1 MSRLPVVTAL
11 GGAATQRIIALVVES
26 VASPHS
32 RRAYERA
39 LWTFL
44 HWCEA
49 KGRPVFN
56 KALVQ
61 EYRAELTRGGLAPA
75 SINQRLCAVR
85 KLAMEAADNGLLAP
99 DLAAG
104 ITRVQGIRTSGVRT
118 GKWLTRDQAQQLLTF
133 PDTAKNRGKR
143 DLVVLAV
150 LIGCGLRR
158 EELAS
163 LRLEHIQERE
173 GRWIVADLVGKGN
186 RVRTVAMPG
195 WAKLVLDQWSE
206 SLPTPAG
213 PVLRRVN
220 KRDEISHR
228 PLSAQSVCM
237 IVKSYGHRLGINLAA
252 HDLRRT
258 FAKLAR
264 RGGAALEQIQLSLG
278 HGSLTVTERYL
289 GSRLDLKNAPADHL
303 GLTMPRVGAP
313 VNIPCKG

>member
-1 MSRLPVVTAL
+1 MSRLPVVTAF

-39 LWTFL
+39 LWSFL
-44 HWCEA
+44 HWCDG

-61 EYRAELTRGGLAPA
+61 EYRAELARGGLAPA

-99 DLAAG
+99 ELAYG
-104 ITRVQGIRTSGVRT
+104 IGRVRGVRMSGVRT
-118 GKWLTRDQAQQLLTF
+118 GRWLTRNQAQQLLTF
-133 PDTAKNRGKR
+133 PNRSKNRGKR
-143 DLVVLAV
+143 DLVVLAM

-163 LRLEHIQERE
+163 LRYEHVEERDE
-173 GRWIVADLVGKGN
+173 RWIIADLLGKGN
-186 RVRTVAMPG
+186 RVRTIAMPG
-195 WAKLVLDQWSE
+195 WAKLVLDDWSAAMGAA
-206 SLPTPAG
+206 AG

-220 KRDEISHR
+220 KCDVISNQT
-228 PLSAQSVCM
+228 LTAQSVRF
-237 IVKSYGHRLGINLAA
+237 IVKAYGQRLGLNLAP

-264 RGGAALEQIQLSLG
+264 RGGAALEQIQLALG
-278 HGSLTVTERYL
+278 HGSLVVTERYL

-303 GLTMPRVGAP
+303 GLTMPPVGAP
-313 VNIPCKG
+313 VNTEL